1 MKKIILLITLI
12 SLFNGCS
19 QKITSL
25 TPKCQNIERK
35 MLDLKQE
42 KNLNLTAKVANTVTN
57 GYPYGQS
64 SKEIEQKIQILNM
77 ELEECKR
84 QQLL

>member
-1 MKKIILLITLI
+1 MNKIISLIALLFIAT
-12 SLFNGCS
+12 GCS
-19 QKITSL
+19 QKTKSV
-25 TPKCQNIERK
+25 TPECQSIERK

-42 KNLNLTAKVANTVTN
+42 KNLNLTAKVAHTLVN

-77 ELEECKR
+77 ELETCWKK
-84 QQLL
+84 Q